1 MIACEP
7 KSKIIFYLVKF
18 SPLCNDMYKCKNCT
32 RLFFI
37 KARVRVGEV
46 CAHFA
51 DGIDETEGTAEV
63 ADAFIETQPNDDWH

>member
-1 MIACEP
+1 
-7 KSKIIFYLVKF
+7 
-18 SPLCNDMYKCKNCT
+18 MYKCKNCT

-37 KARVRVGEV
+37 KARVWVGEV
-46 CAHFA
+46 RAHFA